1 MDRLM
6 QCYIEPKQG
15 LLTGTESSLD
25 ILLGGRIG
33 HDIQCRIIEFLDRT
47 PGFPDEPSYTS
58 YIEFYDGLMNSQIL
72 PVQEDEYYCF
82 QSTDANDED
91 FIIGEEF
98 LVKDGDDAFLKQLY
112 RDNF

>member
-1 MDRLM
+1 
-6 QCYIEPKQG
+6 
-15 LLTGTESSLD
+15 
-25 ILLGGRIG
+25 
-33 HDIQCRIIEFLDRT
+33 
-47 PGFPDEPSYTS
+47 
-58 YIEFYDGLMNSQIL
+58 MNSQIL